1 MIAVATKVADPYAQE
16 NIEKHNI
23 DPPQKEGERR
33 DTVVE
38 HVQKEIQEESKKV
51 TADDLMDGFGSFKKE
66 PVALNAAAA
75 AQVESL
81 DETVRDAEP
90 STSDNI
96 LGGMPIMNADNGD
109 VSKRKSTKKKKK
121 IIRKK
126 KKSVNG
132 EEIDGD

>member
-1 MIAVATKVADPYAQE
+1 
-16 NIEKHNI
+16 
-23 DPPQKEGERR
+23 
-33 DTVVE
+33 
-38 HVQKEIQEESKKV
+38 
-51 TADDLMDGFGSFKKE
+51 MDGFGSFKKE